1 MLVRRLSLATPLAL
15 CWLALIVHASL
26 YPFSGWRSQDVPPW
40 AYLSAPWS
48 PYWSG
53 FDVWVNVVGYLPLG
67 FLLALALLRSGR
79 RRLAWLA
86 GLLAPALLSLLMEG
100 LQSYLPQRV
109 PSRLDLLLNA
119 AGGAAGALLALLS
132 ARLRL
137 VRVWD
142 RFREEWLS
150 HEPPLGYVVLL
161 LWPLALLYPTPVPYG
176 LGQFWLRAQFELSE
190 WLQDTPF
197 AHWLPAPVEAPP
209 LSPLLL
215 ALAIA
220 LSLVAPLLLGFA
232 LLPRPRQRIWLQL
245 VWSLAAPAAL
255 ALSTVLTH
263 GMARVWDVFSPP
275 VRLGLALAF
284 MLALAGLR
292 LSCRAGAVLL
302 LLALGFAL
310 GLLNGAPESP
320 YYAAATDAWS
330 GGPFMRVH
338 GLSQW
343 LGWLWP
349 YAALGVGLRLAL
361 RVPPLQC
368 PDMSE
373 PTSQPGSYYERHIFF
388 CLNQRD
394 NGQDCCAAHGA
405 QQAFDHCKARV
416 KELGLAGP
424 GQVRVNKAG
433 CLDRCAGGPVAVVY
447 PEAVWY
453 TFVDQSDIDEI
464 VESHLRD
471 GRVVERLLTP
481 PDVGR

>member
-1 MLVRRLSLATPLAL
+1 MPVRRLTLATPLAI
-15 CWLALIVHASL
+15 CWLVLIVHASL
-26 YPFSGWRSQDVPPW
+26 YPFSGWRSQDVSPW
-40 AYLSAPWS
+40 AYLSSPWS

-119 AGGAAGALLALLS
+119 AGGATGALLALLS

-150 HEPPLGYVVLL
+150 HEPPLGYVLLL

-361 RVPPLQC
+361 RVP
-368 PDMSE
+368 SRHYNA
-373 PTSQPGSYYERHIFF
+373 PT
-388 CLNQRD
+388 
-394 NGQDCCAAHGA
+394 
-405 QQAFDHCKARV
+405 
-416 KELGLAGP
+416 
-424 GQVRVNKAG
+424 
-433 CLDRCAGGPVAVVY
+433 
-447 PEAVWY
+447 
-453 TFVDQSDIDEI
+453 
-464 VESHLRD
+464 
-471 GRVVERLLTP
+471 
-481 PDVGR
+481 

>member
-26 YPFSGWRSQDVPPW
+26 YPFSGWRSQDVSPW

-137 VRVWD
+137 VRIWD

-150 HEPPLGYVVLL
+150 HEPPLGYVLLL

-361 RVPPLQC
+361 RVP
-368 PDMSE
+368 SRHYNA
-373 PTSQPGSYYERHIFF
+373 PT
-388 CLNQRD
+388 
-394 NGQDCCAAHGA
+394 
-405 QQAFDHCKARV
+405 
-416 KELGLAGP
+416 
-424 GQVRVNKAG
+424 
-433 CLDRCAGGPVAVVY
+433 
-447 PEAVWY
+447 
-453 TFVDQSDIDEI
+453 
-464 VESHLRD
+464 
-471 GRVVERLLTP
+471 
-481 PDVGR
+481 